1 MRTRVVGAMVIAL
14 FGVAG
19 GAAAQEGDVIFSA
32 VGPPDGGGQVRIAAG
47 VGQIKIGGGPDGIPF
62 GMPIDVLAV
71 EPLEGGKAVTGAPYT
86 SEITTEITQQL
97 ADGNRIERRTTSSVA
112 RDSEGRVRRA
122 QQVTAIGPILP
133 GKTAQIVTIT
143 DPVAK
148 VHYALDADRKVA
160 MQLPMP
166 FVTKFEGPRPGPVAP
181 PPGAGPVL
189 DARTESLGTKD
200 IEGVKAEGTR
210 VTVTIPAGAIGNQ
223 AAIDIVNERWYSP
236 ELQTVVLSRR
246 FDPRFGET
254 TYRLTNIVRA
264 EPAPELFQVPA
275 DYKVEQPKHQLDI
288 RQLPPPSAQ

>member
-1 MRTRVVGAMVIAL
+1 MLIAL
-14 FGVAG
+14 FGVTTAV
-19 GAAAQEGDVIFSA
+19 AAQEPDVIFSA
-32 VGPPDGGGQVRIAAG
+32 VGPPDPGDGQVRIAAG
-47 VGQIKIGGGPDGIPF
+47 LGQIKIAGGPDGVPF
-62 GMPIDVLAV
+62 GMPIDVLSV
-71 EPLEGGKAVTGAPYT
+71 EPLEAGKAVTGAPYT
-86 SEITTEITQQL
+86 AEITTEIMQQL
-97 ADGNRIERRTTSSVA
+97 TDGNRIERRTTSSVA
-112 RDSEGRVRRA
+112 RDSEGRVRRE

-133 GKTAQIVTIT
+133 RKTAQIVTIT

-166 FVTKFEGPRPGPVAP
+166 FVTKFEAPVPGRPPLEARTEKSGVP
-181 PPGAGPVL
+181 

-236 ELQTVVLSRR
+236 ELQTVVLSQRS
-246 FDPRFGET
+246 DPRFGGT

-264 EPAPELFQVPA
+264 EPAAELFQVPS
-275 DYKVEQPKHQLDI
+275 DYRVEQPKPQFGVRKL
-288 RQLPPPSAQ
+288 LPPGQ